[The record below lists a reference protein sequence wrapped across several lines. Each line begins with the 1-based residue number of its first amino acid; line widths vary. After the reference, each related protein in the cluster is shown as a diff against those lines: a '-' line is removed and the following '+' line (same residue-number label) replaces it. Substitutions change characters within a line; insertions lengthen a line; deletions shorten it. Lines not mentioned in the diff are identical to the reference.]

1 MAPAL
6 QKGGCH
12 TDYGALFR
20 PAVLFKA
27 IIPQPIPTRTRLTTM
42 ARFPLFRFLIVVA
55 ILAAAGLAAW
65 FTWGRNNGDISQR
78 YRTAGVEQGDIVQ
91 SVAANG
97 TLNPV
102 VLVNVGTQVSGTVK
116 KLYADFNDR
125 VKPNQILAELD
136 PALFRAQA
144 KQSEA
149 NLANAQ
155 ANLELAVAREKR
167 NRDLFHKKFISAD
180 ALDQAVQ
187 TLDSAKAQVLLAQ
200 AQLEKDR
207 TNLDYSVI
215 RSPISGVVVAR
226 NVDVGQTVAAS
237 FQTPT
242 LFQIAKDLREM
253 QIDTTVAEADV
264 GGVAVGQTVKFSVD
278 AFPERNFVG
287 NVKQIR
293 INPTIQ
299 QNVVT
304 YDVVV
309 GVDNADLKL
318 MPGMTAHIRVVV
330 EQKKDVL
337 RIPKEALRFKPSD
350 AEPAGRGSKRAGPTV
365 YRLAG
370 NRLEPVAIKTG
381 ISDASYVEVTEG
393 GIRPGDKLVVKEL
406 QGKKDK
412 DNAKFQV
419 RPF

>member
-1 MAPAL
+1 MKRPPLSRLLIAAL
-6 QKGGCH
+6 
-12 TDYGALFR
+12 L
-20 PAVLFKA
+20 V
-27 IIPQPIPTRTRLTTM
+27 
-42 ARFPLFRFLIVVA
+42 
-55 ILAAAGLAAW
+55 AAAGLAAW
-65 FTWGRNNGDISQR
+65 FAWGRNGGDLSQR
-78 YRTAGVEQGDIVQ
+78 YRTTEVERGDIVQ

-125 VKPNQILAELD
+125 VTPNQVLAELD
-136 PALFRAQA
+136 PALFRAQL

-149 NLANAQ
+149 NLAGAR
-155 ANLELAVAREKR
+155 ANLKLAVSKEKR
-167 NRDLFHKKFISAD
+167 ARDLIQRKFISAE

-187 TLDSAKAQVLLAQ
+187 VLDSAKAQVMLAQ
-200 AQLEKDR
+200 AQVEKDR
-207 TNLDYSVI
+207 TNLMYSVI

-264 GGVAVGQTVKFSVD
+264 GAVEVGQTVKFSVD
-278 AFPERNFVG
+278 AFSERNFVG
-287 NVKQIR
+287 TVKQIR
-293 INPTIQ
+293 LNPTIQ

-304 YDVVV
+304 YNVVV
-309 GVDNADLKL
+309 AVDNADGKL

-337 RIPKEALRFKPSD
+337 RIPKEALRFKP
-350 AEPAGRGSKRAGPTV
+350 AEEGAKARDRKPQGPTV

-370 NRLEPVAIKTG
+370 NQLAPVAVKTG
-381 ISDASYVEVTEG
+381 ISDASYVEVADG
-393 GIRPGDKLVVKEL
+393 ALQPGDQLVVKEIAAKN
-406 QGKKDK
+406 GK
-412 DNAKFQV
+412 NNGRFQV

>member
-1 MAPAL
+1 MARPSF
-6 QKGGCH
+6 
-12 TDYGALFR
+12 FR
-20 PAVLFKA
+20 P
-27 IIPQPIPTRTRLTTM
+27 
-42 ARFPLFRFLIVVA
+42 LILVA
-55 ILAAAGLAAW
+55 ILAAAGSLAW
-65 FTWGRNNGDISQR
+65 FAWGRNGADAAQR
-78 YRTAGVEQGDIVQ
+78 YRTAEVERGDITQ
-91 SVAANG
+91 SIAANG

-125 VKPNQILAELD
+125 VKPNQVLAELD
-136 PALFRAQA
+136 PALFRAQVQ
-144 KQSEA
+144 QSEA
-149 NLANAQ
+149 NLANAK
-155 ANLELAVAREKR
+155 ANLELAIAREKR
-167 NRDLFHKKFISAD
+167 NRDLYQKKFISAD

-187 TLDSAKAQVLLAQ
+187 TRDSARAQVMLAQ

-207 TNLDYSVI
+207 TNLQYSVI

-264 GGVAVGQTVKFSVD
+264 GAVEVGQKVKFSVD

-287 NVKQIR
+287 QVKQIR
-293 INPTIQ
+293 LNPTIQ

-304 YDVVV
+304 YNVVV
-309 GVDNADLKL
+309 GVDNADGKL

-330 EQKKDVL
+330 AQKKDAL
-337 RIPKEALRFKPSD
+337 RIPKEALRFKPAD
-350 AEPAGRGSKRAGPTV
+350 EEGKDQGEKGKKRAGSTV
-365 YRLAG
+365 YRLEG
-370 NRLEPVAIKTG
+370 NRLEAVPVKVG
-381 ISDASYVEVTEG
+381 IADTNFVEVTEG
-393 GIRPGDKLVVKEL
+393 DLKPGDLLVTKEL
-406 QGKKDK
+406 AGKKDK
-412 DNAKFQV
+412 NNAKFQV

>member
-1 MAPAL
+1 M
-6 QKGGCH
+6 K
-12 TDYGALFR
+12 R
-20 PAVLFKA
+20 PPFS
-27 IIPQPIPTRTRLTTM
+27 RL
-42 ARFPLFRFLIVVA
+42 LIAAMLV
-55 ILAAAGLAAW
+55 AAAGLTAW
-65 FTWGRNNGDISQR
+65 FAWGRNGGDLAQR
-78 YRTAGVEQGDIVQ
+78 YRTTEVERGDIVQ

-125 VKPNQILAELD
+125 VAPNQVLAELD
-136 PALFRAQA
+136 PALFRAQL

-149 NLANAQ
+149 NLAGAR
-155 ANLELAVAREKR
+155 ANLDLAVSKEKR
-167 NRDLFHKKFISAD
+167 ARDLIQRKFISAE

-187 TLDSAKAQVLLAQ
+187 TLDSAKAQVMLAQ
-200 AQLEKDR
+200 AQVEKDR
-207 TNLDYSVI
+207 TNLMYSVI

-264 GGVAVGQTVKFSVD
+264 GAVAVDQTVKFSVD

-287 NVKQIR
+287 TVKQIR
-293 INPTIQ
+293 LNPTIQ

-304 YDVVV
+304 YNVVV
-309 GVDNADLKL
+309 AVDNADGKL

-337 RIPKEALRFKPSD
+337 RIPKEALRFKP
-350 AEPAGRGSKRAGPTV
+350 AEESAKGRNKKPQGATV

-370 NRLEPVAIKTG
+370 NQLEPVAVKTG
-381 ISDASYVEVTEG
+381 ISDASYVEVKDG
-393 GIRPGDKLVVKEL
+393 VLQPGDKLVVKEIAAKA
-406 QGKKDK
+406 GK
-412 DNAKFQV
+412 NNGRFQV